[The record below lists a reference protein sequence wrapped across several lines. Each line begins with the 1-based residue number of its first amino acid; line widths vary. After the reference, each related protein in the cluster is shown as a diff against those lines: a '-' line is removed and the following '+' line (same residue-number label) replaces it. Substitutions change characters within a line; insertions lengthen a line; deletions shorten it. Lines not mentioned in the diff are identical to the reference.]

1 MKDIERYVALLLC
14 VLGILF
20 GVYYIYLGS
29 YIKALL
35 FLILG
40 IGWGYIVFL
49 GNRKRSRR

>member
-1 MKDIERYVALLLC
+1 MKGIERYVALLLC

-20 GVYYIYLGS
+20 GGYYLYLGS

-49 GNRKRSRR
+49 GKRKRFRG